1 MLKSAFKT
9 IKIKALSNVQA
20 RGVIF
25 SATKTYSLTQKDGS
39 EYLKALETTAKRDAQ
54 KKKLNRLRRI
64 KRKIDKGIKVDGRI
78 VRNIDARIKLQ
89 TKRVKVKDKKVR
101 KASVPLR
108 RKTQRDGKISIYGKV
123 RKIKMPVISKITLTE
138 FGKSMKENP
147 AYRDSFNN
155 ILSAYNVFNFS
166 HDFMEGGYGEW
177 VERVMF
183 AVGIDDETTSVD
195 EFKAFIKKNN
205 RDWF

>member
-1 MLKSAFKT
+1 MLKTAFKT
-9 IKIKALSNVQA
+9 IKVKPLSNLQA
-20 RGVIF
+20 RAIIF
-25 SATKTYSLTQKDGS
+25 SATKTYSLTQKDTS
-39 EYLKALETTAKRDAQ
+39 QYLKALEVSDKRDAQ

-78 VRNIDARIKLQ
+78 VRNIDARIKIQ
-89 TKRVKVKDKKVR
+89 TKRIKVKDKKVR

-108 RKTQRDGKISIYGKV
+108 RVTQRGGMISVYGKV
-123 RKIKMPVISKITLTE
+123 RKIKTPTISKITLTD
-138 FGKSMKENP
+138 FAKRMDDDVN
-147 AYRDSFNN
+147 YRDNFNN

-166 HDFMEGGYGEW
+166 QDFMEGGYGEW
-177 VERVMF
+177 MERVMF
-183 AVGIDDETTSVD
+183 AVGIDDTTTSVD